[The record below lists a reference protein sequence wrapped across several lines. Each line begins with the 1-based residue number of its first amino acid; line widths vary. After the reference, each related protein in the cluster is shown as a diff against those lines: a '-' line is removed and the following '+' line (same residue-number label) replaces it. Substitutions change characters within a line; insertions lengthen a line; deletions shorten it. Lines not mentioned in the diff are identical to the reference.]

1 MTATVESVARAAL
14 GDLAVEQTALLQA
27 ERWVNDR
34 LAELAGQQRLRS
46 LRRLGELTI
55 PGAITAGTVTVT
67 EGSDIVTGDAT
78 ARAAWTVALEGR
90 AIKIGQAW
98 HRIAATRLNDNVFQL
113 AQPYTEDSASGASY
127 TIVARAV
134 ALPED
139 CRTVV
144 GFYHPR
150 LNGEIR
156 TVSLPWLD
164 LTYPD
169 RLYFSEAPYFA
180 ADLGIDPNTR
190 RRLIEFYPYSP
201 DAELVRFA
209 YYAIPPTLTL
219 FEPIPPTVD
228 QDALTQGVLASV
240 MRWKMARAADMGNVD
255 IAGFWRNEYRAQETK
270 WQMVLQRLLK
280 ADVVLEDLQW
290 ITRSTRGSWGHG
302 DITTA
307 RDEVYARSARP

>member
-1 MTATVESVARAAL
+1 MPATVESVARAAL
-14 GDLAVEQTALLQA
+14 GDLAVEQTALLHA

-55 PGAITAGTVTVT
+55 PAAITAGTVTVT
-67 EGSDIVTGDAT
+67 RGSDVVTGNAT
-78 ARAAWTVALEGR
+78 AVAAWSIALQGR
-90 AIKIGQAW
+90 SIKIGQTW
-98 HRIAATRLNDNVFQL
+98 HRISGTQLNENTL
-113 AQPYTEDSASGASY
+113 TLEQPYSEDSESGAAY
-127 TIVARAV
+127 TIVARTV
-134 ALPED
+134 ALPQD

-144 GFYHPR
+144 SFYHPR

-169 RLYFSEAPYFA
+169 RLYFTGAPGFV
-180 ADLGIDPNTR
+180 ADVGIDPVTKR
-190 RRLIEFYPYSP
+190 RHVEFYPYSADP
-201 DAELVRFA
+201 ELVRFA
-209 YYAIPPTLTL
+209 YYVAPPTLTL
-219 FEPIPPTVD
+219 FEPLPDTVD

-240 MRWKMARAADMGNVD
+240 MRWKMARAADAGNVD

-280 ADVVLEDLQW
+280 ADVVLEDLHW
-290 ITRSTRGSWGHG
+290 IMRSTRGAQPRG
-302 DITTA
+302 DIATAYDHVYTTA
-307 RDEVYARSARP
+307 SRP